1 MQYEAQTIQENY
13 HFAEIYYIY
22 KFNVIQFL
30 TNSLKFCFIKVF
42 MH

>member
-13 HFAEIYYIY
+13 HFAE

-30 TNSLKFCFIKVF
+30 TSYSLKFCFIKVF